1 MVVDENKQQSS
12 KPLPQPS
19 ASWLDMSLWWPGL
32 NFMDFLYSRLS
43 SLLWQTTQQKQR
55 KKNKELIWAHGLRG
69 MQPIVEGKARN
80 KVKVT

>member
-1 MVVDENKQQSS
+1 MVVYENKQQSS

-55 KKNKELIWAHGLRG
+55 KTKRINLGSWF
-69 MQPIVEGKARN
+69 EGDA
-80 KVKVT
+80 THC